1 MEKIADALVNAV
13 TSVAPVLAQVDEQDA
28 AVRPAADAWSKKEV
42 VGHLIDSAANNHQ
55 RFVRAQGVTSLDF
68 PPYEQEAW
76 VQRQDYA
83 AAPWEALIELWRLYN
98 LHLAHL
104 IRKIPAAKLET
115 ICRIGANKPVTL
127 GFLIEDYLAHLRLHL
142 KQLGLSLDD

>member
-1 MEKIADALVNAV
+1 MEKIADALA
-13 TSVAPVLAQVDEQDA
+13 SVVATAAPVLAQVREQEASVQPAPDE
-28 AVRPAADAWSKKEV
+28 WSPKEV

-55 RFVRAQGVTSLDF
+55 RFVRAQGVAELDF

-76 VQRQDYA
+76 VQLQDYGS
-83 AAPWEALIELWRLYN
+83 APWAELVDLWRLYN

-104 IRKIPAAKLET
+104 IRKIPADRLQT
-115 ICRIGANKPVTL
+115 ICRIGANEPVTL

-142 KQLGLSLDD
+142 KQLGL